1 MQPHYN
7 NYFKNYA
14 FIANVLS
21 RNTFPLTEETRDAGK
36 YIICNFNFVMCI
48 FIICYYNAVK

>member
-1 MQPHYN
+1 MQPY
-7 NYFKNYA
+7 YFKIYA

-36 YIICNFNFVMCI
+36 YIICNFN
-48 FIICYYNAVK
+48 IITYNIISYM